1 MKNWIS
7 KISLSVSAVSLLTL
21 VLARIFIGGWIQ
33 YFWWPLGLFLIGLLV
48 NLVIDFKKYLQ
59 FLTLKTSR
67 HGMTLGFSIIGML
80 AIVSSISYLSSN
92 WNRQFD
98 FTKEKLNTLSL
109 QTQNVLDSMKKNPIQ
124 VKVFHKGGLKSEE
137 KTQIKENIFKLFTQ
151 YTTQFKL
158 EFIDAY
164 KQNRLAQEYLSQL
177 QENDPLANL
186 FIFLEYEGKKVQI
199 GNPYVEEKIL
209 EALIQVSRRKEKTI
223 YYTVGHQEKD
233 FFGTG
238 VDGVEELKKA
248 LEESSFN
255 LEEWSFVTEKSSLPE
270 NAEALLILGPTKPF
284 FEKEIEWIEEYID
297 KNGKIFIAL
306 DPGKGHNLSAFLE
319 TKLNI
324 VFKNN
329 FVSSVSS
336 IFGSPTTVA
345 GVRFDS
351 KSPVT
356 RSLDQ
361 YFRGQE
367 VALFEEVSEVVLQEG
382 SAWPSTQLVHSD
394 PVAYILESLY
404 SDPVQQQLQ
413 SRVLGVLVEEF
424 APVQTSGSPFD
435 ESPKEEEEKKVQE
448 DGFKVIV
455 FGDSDFLANRNFYKG
470 VNRDLALNAINY
482 LSDQSELVSIRPKTP
497 ENTQV
502 ILTSSSRYILIL
514 FALLFP
520 LIFFV
525 LAFVS
530 WFFRNRS

>member
-255 LEEWSFVTEKSSLPE
+255 LEEWSFVTEKVLYQ
-270 NAEALLILGPTKPF
+270 KMQ
-284 FEKEIEWIEEYID
+284 
-297 KNGKIFIAL
+297 
-306 DPGKGHNLSAFLE
+306 
-319 TKLNI
+319 KL
-324 VFKNN
+324 
-329 FVSSVSS
+329 
-336 IFGSPTTVA
+336 
-345 GVRFDS
+345 
-351 KSPVT
+351 
-356 RSLDQ
+356 
-361 YFRGQE
+361 Y
-367 VALFEEVSEVVLQEG
+367 
-382 SAWPSTQLVHSD
+382 
-394 PVAYILESLY
+394 
-404 SDPVQQQLQ
+404 
-413 SRVLGVLVEEF
+413 
-424 APVQTSGSPFD
+424 
-435 ESPKEEEEKKVQE
+435 
-448 DGFKVIV
+448 
-455 FGDSDFLANRNFYKG
+455 
-470 VNRDLALNAINY
+470 
-482 LSDQSELVSIRPKTP
+482 
-497 ENTQV
+497 
-502 ILTSSSRYILIL
+502 
-514 FALLFP
+514 
-520 LIFFV
+520 
-525 LAFVS
+525 
-530 WFFRNRS
+530 